1 MVEKT
6 LKRALT
12 CLNARPIFWWTRL
25 YIRYFGQEL
34 GFEVADQSDET
45 PKEDQRSRKR
55 TRMVRQ
61 YPVHPLEDA
70 LAVAT
75 AIQEVNRGEPFDR
88 VLLAG
93 ALGTKPASSSYTTR
107 LNASLK
113 YGLTEGGYAS
123 KDISLTALGQSITA
137 PTGGPE
143 RRQALVQAALRPE
156 LFHNFYRALDGKRM
170 PPDQYARNT
179 LQRDGDVH
187 PDLTNECLGII
198 KQNGLFVGILGDVGG
213 AQYVSLSG
221 AHAPADQARPGVAD
235 VPYESHGVETADPGD
250 LGAAAPAAPI
260 AAPGSAARLL
270 IAHAGDP
277 GVVETI
283 RRTFDSFGIGYA
295 AIESADAVQHPPD
308 RETSEALR
316 SCDAAVLVLAMPEG
330 LPGDGRI
337 EALNKEST
345 IFMLGAVAL
354 YGDRVVLLREK
365 GLDRL
370 PQEATLRTLQFRR
383 DNLDELSLRLLQELH
398 RMSVIQVS
406 AHSA

>member
-1 MVEKT
+1 
-6 LKRALT
+6 
-12 CLNARPIFWWTRL
+12 
-25 YIRYFGQEL
+25 
-34 GFEVADQSDET
+34 
-45 PKEDQRSRKR
+45 
-55 TRMVRQ
+55 MVRQ

-70 LAVAT
+70 LGVAT
-75 AIQEVNRGEPFDR
+75 AIQEVNRGKPFDR
-88 VLLAG
+88 MLLAG
-93 ALGTKPASSSYTTR
+93 ALGTTPASSSYTTR

-123 KDISLTALGQSITA
+123 KDISLTALGRSITA

-143 RRQALVQAALRPE
+143 RHQALVQAALRPE
-156 LFHNFYRALDGKRM
+156 LFHSFYQSLDGKRM

-187 PDLTNECLGII
+187 PDLTSECLGII
-198 KQNGLFVGILGDVGG
+198 KRNGLFVGILGDVGG
-213 AQYVSLSG
+213 AQYVSMSG
-221 AHAPADQARPGVAD
+221 AHAPADQAMP
-235 VPYESHGVETADPGD
+235 
-250 LGAAAPAAPI
+250 GAAARDEACAAGPI
-260 AAPGSAARLL
+260 APTGPSGRLL
-270 IAHAGDP
+270 IAYAGDP
-277 GVVETI
+277 GVVEAI
-283 RRTFDSFGIGYA
+283 RRTFDSFGIDYA

-330 LPGDGRI
+330 LPGDSRVH
-337 EALNKEST
+337 ALNKEST

-354 YGDRVVLLREK
+354 YRDRVVLLREK

-398 RMSVIQVS
+398 RMDVIQVS
-406 AHSA
+406 TFSA

>member
-1 MVEKT
+1 M
-6 LKRALT
+6 
-12 CLNARPIFWWTRL
+12 
-25 YIRYFGQEL
+25 
-34 GFEVADQSDET
+34 ADQADET
-45 PKEDQRSRKR
+45 PKEDQRSKKR

-70 LAVAT
+70 LGVAT
-75 AIQEVNRGEPFDR
+75 AIQGVNRGEPFDR
-88 VLLAG
+88 MLLAG
-93 ALGTKPASSSYTTR
+93 ALGTTPASSSFTTR

-123 KDISLTALGQSITA
+123 KDISLTALGRSVTA

-143 RRQALVQAALRPE
+143 RHRALVQAALQPE
-156 LFHNFYRALDGKRM
+156 LFHSFYRSLDGKRM

-179 LQRDGDVH
+179 LQRDGGVH
-187 PDLTNECLGII
+187 PDLTSECLGII
-198 KQNGLFVGILGDVGG
+198 KRNGLFVGILGDVGG

-221 AHAPADQARPGVAD
+221 AHATSDQTMPGVAD
-235 VPYESHGVETADPGD
+235 APYDTRGTDTAGPGD
-250 LGAAAPAAPI
+250 PADRLSTL
-260 AAPGSAARLL
+260 GSAAKLL

-277 GVVETI
+277 GVVEAI

-295 AIESADAVQHPPD
+295 AVESADAVQHPPD
-308 RETSEALR
+308 RETSDALR

-337 EALNKEST
+337 EVRDKEST

-398 RMSVIQVS
+398 RMSVIKVS

>member
-1 MVEKT
+1 
-6 LKRALT
+6 
-12 CLNARPIFWWTRL
+12 
-25 YIRYFGQEL
+25 
-34 GFEVADQSDET
+34 
-45 PKEDQRSRKR
+45 
-55 TRMVRQ
+55 MVRQ

-70 LAVAT
+70 LGVAT
-75 AIQEVNRGEPFDR
+75 AIQEVNRGDPFDR
-88 VLLAG
+88 MLLAG
-93 ALGTKPASSSYTTR
+93 ALGTTPASSSYTTR

-123 KDISLTALGQSITA
+123 KDISLTALGRSITA

-143 RRQALVQAALRPE
+143 RHRALVQAALRPE
-156 LFHNFYRALDGKRM
+156 LFKDFYRSLDGKRM

-187 PDLTNECLGII
+187 PDLTSECLGII
-198 KQNGLFVGILGDVGG
+198 KRNGLFVGILGDVGG

-221 AHAPADQARPGVAD
+221 AHAPADQAMPGVAD
-235 VPYESHGVETADPGD
+235 APYETRGIETTGPGD
-250 LGAAAPAAPI
+250 LAATAPADPPAAPG
-260 AAPGSAARLL
+260 AATKLL

-277 GVVETI
+277 GVVEAI
-283 RRTFDSFGIGYA
+283 RRTFDSFGIGYS

-330 LPGDGRI
+330 LPEDARI
-337 EALNKEST
+337 HARNKEST

-370 PQEATLRTLQFRR
+370 PQEATLRTLQFRS

-398 RMSVIQVS
+398 RIDVIQVS